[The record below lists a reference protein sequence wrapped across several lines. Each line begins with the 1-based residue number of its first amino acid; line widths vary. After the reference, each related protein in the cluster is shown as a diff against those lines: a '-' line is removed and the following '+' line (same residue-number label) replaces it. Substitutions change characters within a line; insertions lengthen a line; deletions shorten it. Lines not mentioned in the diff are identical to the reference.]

1 MKRKCSESDF
11 EVIHEI
17 VNDAAKAYKGVIP
30 ADCWHEPYMS
40 HADLTQEIQDGV
52 VFWGVV
58 DDCDLVGVMGIQDK
72 GDVALIR
79 HAYIR
84 TDRRNQGVGSRL
96 LKFLESTTDKAI
108 LVGTWAAA
116 TWAIAFY
123 EKNGYRLLSEQ
134 EKNQL
139 LCKYWNISRRQVETS
154 VVLANSGDRL
164 ISS

>member
-1 MKRKCSESDF
+1 
-11 EVIHEI
+11 
-17 VNDAAKAYKGVIP
+17 
-30 ADCWHEPYMS
+30 
-40 HADLTQEIQDGV
+40 
-52 VFWGVV
+52 
-58 DDCDLVGVMGIQDK
+58 
-72 GDVALIR
+72 IR